1 MFASTLA
8 LYVMVFSSSYSAITN
23 NSRSKMFMEKHRAN
37 MARSTT
43 AIHTIHE
50 TSKKHDSMFSVL
62 NIKEIQ

>member
-50 TSKKHDSMFSVL
+50 RTKNMTPCF
-62 NIKEIQ
+62 QF